1 MLKLGFLGTKKSPEE
16 LKLIKFIID
25 YFGYRPK
32 HLPYFQLAVSHRSAD
47 IKEDIESNER
57 LEFLG
62 DAVLDAVV
70 AEYLFQKFPGNDEGY
85 LTKLKSKLVN
95 RQTLAYIGTKMQI
108 RSVLQYNPS
117 RNLNLAALEGN
128 AFEAIIGAIFL
139 DSGFE
144 RTKKSLQHHV
154 LRKFIDLN
162 KLLEEEIDF
171 KSRLIIWCQKKR
183 MKIEFTIENEQQ
195 VQGTWEYSVLVLI
208 NSKNFG
214 RGKGGSKKQAEQQ
227 AAKQTLELIGEI

>member
-1 MLKLGFLGTKKSPEE
+1 MCSS
-16 LKLIKFIID
+16 D
-25 YFGYRPK
+25 
-32 HLPYFQLAVSHRSAD
+32 
-47 IKEDIESNER
+47 
-57 LEFLG
+57 
-62 DAVLDAVV
+62 
-70 AEYLFQKFPGNDEGY
+70 
-85 LTKLKSKLVN
+85 LVN
-95 RQTLAYIGTKMQI
+95 RQTLAYIGAKMQI

>member
-1 MLKLGFLGTKKSPEE
+1 
-16 LKLIKFIID
+16 
-25 YFGYRPK
+25 
-32 HLPYFQLAVSHRSAD
+32 
-47 IKEDIESNER
+47 
-57 LEFLG
+57 
-62 DAVLDAVV
+62 
-70 AEYLFQKFPGNDEGY
+70 
-85 LTKLKSKLVN
+85 
-95 RQTLAYIGTKMQI
+95 MQI